1 MKSHKN
7 QIKKRTYNEMIIQN
21 KERIEEN
28 NANNDHI
35 KSICILKRH
44 KIAYT
49 YSIKKVIHILIFYLD
64 Y

>member
-1 MKSHKN
+1 MN
-7 QIKKRTYNEMIIQN
+7 DQN
-21 KERIEEN
+21 KEIIEEN
-28 NANNDHI
+28 NTNDDYI
-35 KSICILKRH
+35 KSICILKTH